1 MAKKVEEKEVKVE
14 EKKEKK
20 APKVKEE
27 ERNPYYD

>member
-1 MAKKVEEKEVKVE
+1 MTKKVEEKEVKKEV
-14 EKKEKK
+14 KKEKK